1 MKRFKEWFFINDNQ
15 FTIDE
20 VLGSVGG
27 YPVQHTLSQGLQN
40 QSPSDDY
47 GWSSQ
52 FGSNYGDEYKKNFP
66 DKDIDSDDVGSRYG
80 SSGWGHNFKGGD
92 KKIIENPRNFK
103 LIMSGLEKKLEK
115 LGIVNIHFYFGYP
128 KDDIKS
134 GFTISKELTKDN
146 YNQLKNYFYGRAPDG
161 MNISKH
167 DIVYMKTSTAADPLT
182 PWLILHTFAHGLFDR
197 GLLARTADYAN
208 TYMDKIEYDCVR
220 AENLV
225 KKLLEDFLVN
235 PMYPQDYQGWIGALR
250 DGNKEGWYTDE
261 DIQKRIENI
270 TIDFLKILFPSIW
283 SIKEAFKIISGARSG
298 QFIKSKMDL
307 QQALNSGELQME
319 IFVFWLTQGGM
330 LPIVDSN
337 YKVKLQ
343 KLFAGRE
350 PENFDSLLED
360 LESRFNEISA
370 AYKLIIDG
378 CRGEVIMDRRGS

>member
-1 MKRFKEWFFINDNQ
+1 MKRFKEWLLINDKK

-27 YPVQHTLSQGLQN
+27 YPVQHNLSQGLQN
-40 QSPSDDY
+40 QPPSNDY

-52 FGSNYGDEYKKNFP
+52 FGSSYGDEYKKHFP

-80 SSGWGHNFKGGD
+80 SSGWGHNFKDGD

-134 GFTISKELTKDN
+134 GFTIRKELTKDN
-146 YNQLKNYFYGRAPDG
+146 YDQLKNYFYGRDG
-161 MNISKH
+161 MNISKS

-182 PWLILHTFAHGLFDR
+182 PWLILHTFAHGIFDR
-197 GLLARTADYAN
+197 GSLARTADYGN
-208 TYMDKIEYDCVR
+208 TYMNKIQEDCVR

-225 KKLLEDFLVN
+225 KELLKDFLVS
-235 PMYPQDYQGWIGALR
+235 PMYPQFYQGWINVLK
-250 DGNKEGWYTDE
+250 DGNKEALYTDE
-261 DIQKRIENI
+261 EIQKIIGNI
-270 TIDFLKILFPSIW
+270 TIDFLTILFPSIW

-307 QQALNSGELQME
+307 EQALNSGELQME
-319 IFVFWLTQGGM
+319 IFVFWLTQGGR
-330 LPIVDSN
+330 LPIVDPN

-350 PENFDSLLED
+350 PENFDSLLEG
-360 LESRFNEISA
+360 LESRFNEIA
-370 AYKLIIDG
+370 ASYRSIIDG